1 MGQPWGGCGGR
12 QAERGEAGSR
22 LDTTSNF
29 RFLKS
34 NHPHPLPSSGG
45 LWPSIF
51 CDVQASILG
60 PHLGVHPRPESN
72 TTGRISP
79 SSAHPRDQLPHC
91 GLEVPCVPST
101 TPGSS
106 VSPSRILG
114 PGVSLSPGPAAPHT
128 SARSSP
134 SLYFPAFSWRGH
146 LPLSSVPP
154 PFFLANLSP
163 GTHLDSPPHPCFPTS
178 VALAFPL

>member
-1 MGQPWGGCGGR
+1 MPIISAQMPPSPTPRPLQALLEGEEAWWDSHGVGGVEEGR
-12 QAERGEAGSR
+12 PSRERQESQ
-22 LDTTSNF
+22 LDAASNF
-29 RFLKS
+29 RFLNS
-34 NHPHPLPSSGG
+34 DRPPLLPSSGG

-51 CDVQASILG
+51 YDVQASVPGPRLG
-60 PHLGVHPRPESN
+60 IHLRPESN

-79 SSAHPRDQLPHC
+79 FRAHPRDQLPHC
-91 GLEVPCVPST
+91 GLEVPCFLSA

-128 SARSSP
+128 SIPSS
-134 SLYFPAFSWRGH
+134 SGLYFPALSWRGR

-154 PFFLANLSP
+154 P
-163 GTHLDSPPHPCFPTS
+163 
-178 VALAFPL
+178 